1 MAWPW
6 AGTCT
11 APPGPHRHRGRNRG
25 RSGHC
30 HEGRGRRAGG
40 RCSRAHRRCEA
51 ARRRHHRVGGDDPR
65 REAHREMRGRAVLA
79 GGVAVF
85 GHSASPF
92 RRYPFPELVS
102 ELILFGA
109 RRTVVGSPATR
120 GGSAPGHCGA
130 FGIAIHPAN
139 WPAKLGGRAR
149 RVHCPPEAHGL
160 SSRWTL
166 SIGSDTSTC
175 AAVHSALLCP
185 RRSQRVVLDAPDE
198 IRAQRLLQSPTC

>member
-1 MAWPW
+1 MVSDTSWKQ
-6 AGTCT
+6 CFSY
-11 APPGPHRHRGRNRG
+11 H
-25 RSGHC
+25 
-30 HEGRGRRAGG
+30 
-40 RCSRAHRRCEA
+40 
-51 ARRRHHRVGGDDPR
+51 PR
-65 REAHREMRGRAVLA
+65 MRGSCITHAWMIYTKSWKERA
-79 GGVAVF
+79 
-85 GHSASPF
+85 
-92 RRYPFPELVS
+92 YPFPELVS

-130 FGIAIHPAN
+130 FGIAIHPAY

-175 AAVHSALLCP
+175 AAVHSALVSP
-185 RRSQRVVLDAPDE
+185 RRSRRAVRDVPDG
-198 IRAQRLLQSPTC
+198 IRAPQLLQRPTC